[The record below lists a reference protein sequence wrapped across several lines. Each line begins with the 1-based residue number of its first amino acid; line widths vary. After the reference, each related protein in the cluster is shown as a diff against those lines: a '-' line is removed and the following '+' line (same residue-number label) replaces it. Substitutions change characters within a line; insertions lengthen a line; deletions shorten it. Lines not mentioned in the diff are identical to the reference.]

1 MEKTIGKSKGGNTT
15 KIPLLADA
23 HENPIDF
30 KVTPGSVPS
39 VTFCIHV
46 FNISEAENII
56 SDKGYDA
63 QYLREPILAKGSEPH
78 ISLKSSSNK
87 THVAFAKDNYK
98 HRHLVENLFAKLKHC
113 DSL

>member
-1 MEKTIGKSKGGNTT
+1 MLTEAQLT
-15 KIPLLADA
+15 
-23 HENPIDF
+23 
-30 KVTPGSVPS
+30 KVTLGNVHD
-39 VTFCIHV
+39 VTVSIHLI
-46 FNISEAENII
+46 NISEAENII
-56 SDKGYDA
+56 SDQRYDA